1 MPSGKQVR
9 LLFDVIHC
17 KNQIIERAVQFAV
30 SNCLVCDTTDTA
42 RHIAYELDTKVKYN
56 VCKTIKL

>member
-1 MPSGKQVR
+1 MPSVEQVR

-42 RHIAYELDTKVKYN
+42 KHVAYELDPKEKHN
-56 VCKTIKL
+56 VCKYMKL

>member
-1 MPSGKQVR
+1 MTPSGEQVR
-9 LLFDVIHC
+9 LLFDVIQC

-42 RHIAYELDTKVKYN
+42 RHVAYELDPKEKHN
-56 VCKTIKL
+56 VCKSI